1 MSYNIKARPV
11 YKVIRSN
18 QNEGMKSLRLACSPG
33 LGATEAAMTLGSHDL
48 RIGHMTG
55 DADDN
60 WRNSI
65 KEQFYQGQKRL
76 VTTSTPGQ

>member
-1 MSYNIKARPV
+1 MIENIEARPV

-33 LGATEAAMTLGSHDL
+33 LGATEAAMTPESHDL

-55 DADDN
+55 DDGDN
-60 WRNSI
+60 
-65 KEQFYQGQKRL
+65 
-76 VTTSTPGQ
+76 

>member
-1 MSYNIKARPV
+1 MFTLYAEYIKITTTMSYNIKARPV

-18 QNEGMKSLRLACSPG
+18 QNEGMQSLRLACSPG
-33 LGATEAAMTLGSHDL
+33 LGATEAAMTLESHDL

-60 WRNSI
+60 
-65 KEQFYQGQKRL
+65 
-76 VTTSTPGQ
+76 